1 MSTPAS
7 RPLLPTLI
15 FGVASL
21 ALYLLLFVFA
31 DQFVDWARRSQHG
44 ERLLAVVPILVAFVF
59 SYFHGAFTGHFW
71 ESLGLRAAKSSG
83 KK

>member
-1 MSTPAS
+1 MTKPAS
-7 RPLLPTLI
+7 RPLVPTLI

-21 ALYLLLFVFA
+21 TLYLLLFVYA

-44 ERLLAVVPILVAFVF
+44 EKLLSVVPIVVAFVF

-71 ESLGLRAAKSSG
+71 ESLGLRAAKSG